1 MKKKQ
6 EFAIIGAGLRFP
18 KNINDFDTFWEFL
31 KNGEDASDEIPSDRW
46 SINRFYNPEYEA
58 PGKTYMRRGS
68 FLTQKLGYF
77 DPQIFGISPREAILM
92 DPQQRLL
99 LETTWEALENAFIIP
114 SNLNGSKTGVFIG
127 SFSLD
132 WLVNSGSP
140 LNRNAIKDHF
150 STTAASATMIS
161 ARLSHVFGLCGP
173 CLTIDTACSSSL
185 VAIHNACVSLSIGE
199 SDMVIAGGVNFMI
212 NPQAAM
218 PMSRG
223 HFLAQD
229 GRSKSFSAD
238 ADGYGRGEGAAVLVI
253 KRLEDAL
260 EAADSILGVI
270 CSSGV
275 NHDGRATAITVPN
288 GAAQEALIKDVVS
301 RGALTPAQ
309 LDYVEA
315 HGTGTPVGDPI
326 ETAAIGRAIG
336 LSKSK
341 ENPLIIA
348 SVKANIGHL
357 EAAAG
362 VAGVLKTMLCLQNRE
377 IPVQANLERINSNI
391 DIKNWNIRIPQ
402 KESIKFSSGKE
413 VVYAGINSF
422 GYGGTNAMVVMR
434 SLDVKEADLQEKPYT
449 EKKPLDCYFL
459 PVSSAGAAGLASTAS
474 TYLRYLKDKPS
485 IDIRDISYSLGAY
498 RSWFQNRAIVLAST
512 RNELLERLAF
522 LRDGKSDSNV
532 VIGKNSVTCNSGPV
546 MVFSGMG
553 SQWQGMGKFVLE
565 HISPDI
571 QNIAEEFDRDFYAH
585 AGWSILEFFRNEDT
599 QENSIHKTEIAQP
612 AICLIEIIIFKTLEK
627 WGITPAAI
635 IGHSVGEVAAAYCSG
650 ALSLKDTVKV
660 IYVRSRLQARL
671 SGKGTMLAVGEE
683 RGKLEEFIIKGKFS
697 VSIAAINSSKSC
709 TLSGVFEDLEKIETH
724 YNAYNKFAR
733 FLNVEVP
740 YHSVLMEEIQTDM
753 LSALSDIK
761 PSKPNIPLYST
772 VSGMKWQSNAL
783 HDASY
788 WYNNSRAPVEFFKAV
803 TTVLDEIQSQ
813 VFLEIG
819 AHPVLLSS
827 IKEITSKS
835 ELEIQTVHS
844 LRRNETSQEWIS
856 PCLAR
861 LAVAGC
867 KLDWELIS
875 GGRRVAVPTY
885 SWNREYFWSECKEA
899 ADDRLDPI
907 VHPLLGLPVSSSVPS
922 WRAMINQ
929 NYLPWLPDH
938 CIENNIVLPASAYI
952 EAALAVHDQLHG
964 QNSAILQNFEIH
976 NPLLIGEKDNYEMEW
991 QYDPDKKILK
1001 GCSANQIAEE
1011 ENSLWRKH
1019 VSVEVMSSTPWEI
1032 SENRK
1037 TNQNEIKEFD
1047 NKFFYEN
1054 LSTNGL
1060 QYGKKFQV
1068 VKNIWAIENGVG
1080 AQLSLDL
1087 ETRSEVEN
1095 YNIHPA
1101 LLDGAFQAI
1110 AATVFDNNPDNEQ
1123 AFVPVR
1129 AERII
1134 YYGLQCSDLN
1144 VFVELKGI
1152 SDKKIISDLKIYN
1165 ENKEPV
1171 LCIDK
1176 MIFNAVPRLT
1186 KKKQFESLLYKTNW
1200 QNSEKIPLLID
1211 PVNVLLIGQE
1221 ERTTLLKN
1229 ILEQNLV
1236 NVDFINLDINSEK
1249 KFYQKF
1255 FKDRNINEYKTIVFL
1270 CPLAEDIDVFGGLA
1284 ELLGCV
1290 QALPQISSDNLITRL
1305 CIVTS
1310 GGVTTGLS
1318 ESTCSRLDQ
1327 AAYRGFA
1334 RGVELERPDLRVKII
1349 DLGMEHNSDT
1359 FSSLSAELL
1368 NSDWEDDVAL
1378 HCGERLLARVSSA
1391 SLENKN
1397 RKSVNLHGRNDLSSV
1412 LTVSITGS
1420 LEKLYYETSSARKPN
1435 RGEVACQVL
1444 AAALNF
1450 KDVLKAMNLLPE
1462 SIVERT
1468 FYGNS
1473 LGMEAVVRITDIG
1486 MGVEQFVVGKDYIVA
1501 VPDCFATSFTVDADT
1516 LFAIEKPEG
1525 LSALDAATLPVAFL
1539 TAWYAFSHLARLQPF
1554 ESVLI
1559 HSATGGV
1566 GLAAIQ
1572 VAKLLGARIFA
1583 TAGTEEKRAYLRS
1596 VGCEHVW
1603 SSRTLEFAEGLRHI
1617 TGGKGVDVVL
1627 NSLAGEAQAASL
1639 DSVAPLGRFIE
1650 IGKKDIIENSSLPMK
1665 IFNENI
1671 SFFSVDLDR
1680 LLLEKPEIIR
1690 DILRTMEGMVEKGRL
1705 HALPSTVYPARETVD
1720 AFRFLS
1726 SAKHIGKVVIDYTD
1740 LVGLQGVEKVV
1751 AKPEI
1756 DPTGAYLISGGFGGL
1771 GLETAEWL
1779 LRSGAKTIVLTG
1791 RKASGNEVV
1800 NNRIEAWRKN
1810 GNRIEERYF
1819 DITHEK
1825 SLQDCI
1831 GDFGENLPPLKG
1843 VFHCASIF
1851 DDALIENITAERL
1864 RMGLGAKAE
1873 GARLLDA
1880 LTKSIP
1886 LDFFVLFSSVTT
1898 LTGNI
1903 GQSAYIAANEV
1914 LNQIC
1919 ENRRKQNLAALSLN
1933 LGPIAN
1939 VGILSRNQVAAD
1951 ALRTAG
1957 MNLLDIDYI
1966 LHFLPDLIQQGCA
1979 QITVADIDW
1988 EQWFRVVPLVSD
2000 LSRFTAMHHLI
2011 DNLESTSETMVALLG
2026 LPEEDRLEF
2035 LIERL
2040 KSIIAKTLH
2049 LQDDAV
2055 DNNAKL
2061 SELGLDSLAGV
2072 ELQTGIRIEF
2082 GIEVSAMMF
2091 SKDDSIRSL
2100 ARKFYTQIQ
2109 AKILILTHEKS
2120 V

>member
-18 KNINDFDTFWEFL
+18 KNINNLEKFWEFL
-31 KNGEDASDEIPSDRW
+31 KNGEDASDKIPSDRW
-46 SINRFYNPEYEA
+46 SVNRFYNPEYEA

-68 FLTQKLGYF
+68 FLSQKLGYF

-92 DPQQRLL
+92 DPQQRIL
-99 LETTWEALENAFIIP
+99 LETTWEALENAYIIP
-114 SNLNGSKTGVFIG
+114 SKLNGSKTGVFIG

-185 VAIHNACVSLSIGE
+185 VAIHNACISLSTGE
-199 SDMVIAGGVNFMI
+199 SDMAIAGGVNFMI

-238 ADGYGRGEGAAVLVI
+238 ADGYGRGEGAAVVVI
-253 KRLEDAL
+253 KRLEDAQ
-260 EAADSILGVI
+260 EARDSILGVI
-270 CSSGV
+270 CGSGV

-288 GAAQEALIKDVVS
+288 GAAQEALIKEVIS
-301 RGALTPAQ
+301 KSGLTPEQ

-326 ETAAIGRAIG
+326 ETAALARSIG
-336 LSKSK
+336 LNKSK
-341 ENPLIIA
+341 QNPLIVA

-362 VAGVLKTMLCLQNRE
+362 VAGVLKALLCLQNRSV
-377 IPVQANLERINSNI
+377 PVQANLEMINPNI
-391 DIKNWNIRIPQ
+391 EVENWNIRIPY
-402 KESIKFSSGKE
+402 KESVNISSEKDII
-413 VVYAGINSF
+413 YAGINSF
-422 GYGGTNAMVVMR
+422 GYGGTNAMMVMR
-434 SLDVKEADLQEKPYT
+434 SLHAQEVNLKKKPYPK
-449 EKKPLDCYFL
+449 EKLLDCHFL
-459 PVSSAGAAGLASTAS
+459 PVSSASVAGLSNTAS
-474 TYLRYLKDKPS
+474 TYLRYLEDNS
-485 IDIRDISYSLGAY
+485 SVDIRDVCYSLGAY
-498 RSWFQNRAIVLAST
+498 RTWFQNRAIVLAST
-512 RNELLERLAF
+512 KEELLERLTF
-522 LRDGKSDSNV
+522 LLDSKSDPHVVVGKSS
-532 VIGKNSVTCNSGPV
+532 VICSSGPI

-553 SQWQGMGKFVLE
+553 SQWEGMGKFVLE

-571 QNIAEEFDRDFYAH
+571 QNIVEEFDKEFSIY
-585 AGWSILEFFRNEDT
+585 AGWSILEFFNNEDT
-599 QENSIHKTEIAQP
+599 HEKSIHKTEIAQP

-627 WGITPAAI
+627 FGIKPAAI
-635 IGHSVGEVAAAYCSG
+635 VGHSVGEVAAAYCSG
-650 ALSLKDTVKV
+650 ALALKDTVKV
-660 IYVRSRLQARL
+660 IYVRSQLQARL
-671 SGKGTMLAVGEE
+671 SGKGTMLALGEE
-683 RGKLEEFIIKGKFS
+683 REKIEELILKEKFS

-709 TLSGVFEDLEKIETH
+709 TLSGVYEDLKKIENH
-724 YNAYNKFAR
+724 YNGQNKFVR

-740 YHSVLMEEIQTDM
+740 YHSVIMEEIEADM
-753 LSALSDIK
+753 LSSLSDIRAFLPK
-761 PSKPNIPLYST
+761 IPLYST
-772 VSGMKWQSNAL
+772 VSGIKWEPNAR
-783 HDASY
+783 HDAVY
-788 WYNNSRAPVEFFKAV
+788 WYNNARAPVEFFKAI
-803 TTVLDEIQSQ
+803 TTLLEDVQSQ

-819 AHPVLLSS
+819 PYPVLLPS

-844 LRRNETSQEWIS
+844 LRRNEAGQEWIS
-856 PCLAR
+856 ACLAR

-867 KLDWELIS
+867 TLDWKLIS
-875 GGRRVAVPTY
+875 NGQRVAVPTY

-899 ADDRLDPI
+899 ADDRLGPI
-907 VHPLLGLPVSSSVPS
+907 VHPLLGLPVSSATPS

-929 NYLPWLPDH
+929 NYLPWLLDH
-938 CIENNIVLPASAYI
+938 SIENNIILPASAYI
-952 EAALAVHDQLHG
+952 EAALAVHAQVNG
-964 QNSAILQNFEIH
+964 QSSAILRNFEIH
-976 NPLLIGEKDNYEMEW
+976 TPLLIEQKDNYEIEW
-991 QYDPDKKILK
+991 RYDPEKKILT
-1001 GCSANQIAEE
+1001 GSSANQISDEDS
-1011 ENSLWRKH
+1011 SLWKKH
-1019 VSVEVMSSTPWEI
+1019 VSVKVLSSTPWVI
-1032 SENRK
+1032 SASSSF
-1037 TNQNEIKEFD
+1037 NQNEIKEFD
-1047 NKFFYEN
+1047 SRFFYEN
-1054 LSTNGL
+1054 LSKNGL

-1068 VKNIWAIENGVG
+1068 VKKIWALENGLG
-1080 AQLSLDL
+1080 AHISLDS
-1087 ETRSEVEN
+1087 ETASEVEN

-1101 LLDGAFQAI
+1101 LLDGAFQVLAAAI
-1110 AATVFDNNPDNEQ
+1110 FDKNPDNEH
-1123 AFVPVR
+1123 AFVPVT
-1129 AERII
+1129 ADCIM
-1134 YYGLQCSDLN
+1134 YYGIQCSDLK
-1144 VFVELKGI
+1144 VFTKIRKE
-1152 SDKKIISDLKIYN
+1152 SDIKFISDLKIYN
-1165 ENKEPV
+1165 KNNEIV
-1171 LCIDK
+1171 LFIDK
-1176 MIFNAVPRLT
+1176 MIFKAVPRVT
-1186 KKKQFESLLYKTNW
+1186 KEKQFESLLYKTNW
-1200 QNSEKIPLLID
+1200 QSAEKLPLFID
-1211 PVNVLLIGQE
+1211 PVRILLIGQKKE
-1221 ERTTLLKN
+1221 MKILRN
-1229 ILEQNLV
+1229 ILEKHLV
-1236 NVDFINLDINSEK
+1236 TVDYIDINLEK
-1249 KFYQKF
+1249 KFYQDT
-1255 FKDRNINEYKTIVFL
+1255 FKNININDYKAIVFL
-1270 CPLAEDIDVFGGLA
+1270 CPLTEEGDVFMGLE

-1290 QALPQISSDNLITRL
+1290 QALPQISPDNLTTRL
-1305 CIVTS
+1305 YIVTS
-1310 GGVTTGLS
+1310 NGVTIDSS
-1318 ESTCSRLDQ
+1318 EAGYVRLDQ

-1349 DLGMEHNSDT
+1349 DLDKEQSKET
-1359 FSSLSAELL
+1359 LSSLCAELL
-1368 NSDWEDDVAL
+1368 NSDWEDDVAVR
-1378 HCGERLLARVSSA
+1378 CGERFLARVSST
-1391 SLENKN
+1391 SFNNKN
-1397 RKSVNLHGRNDLSSV
+1397 KNDIDLYERNDISSV
-1412 LTVSITGS
+1412 LTISDTGS
-1420 LEKLYYETSSARKPN
+1420 LEKLHYETSLLKAPN
-1435 RGEVACQVL
+1435 EGEVTCKVM

-1450 KDVLKAMNLLPE
+1450 KDILKAMNLLPE
-1462 SIVERT
+1462 SIVEKT
-1468 FYGNS
+1468 FYEKS
-1473 LGMEAVVRITDIG
+1473 IGMEAVVRITDIG
-1486 MGVEQFVVGKDYIVA
+1486 KGVEKFTIGKDYIIA
-1501 VPDCFATSFTVDADT
+1501 APDCFATSFTVDASR

-1525 LSALDAATLPVAFL
+1525 LSAIDAATLPVAFL
-1539 TAWYAFSHLARLQPF
+1539 TAWYALSHLARLQPS

-1572 VAKLLGARIFA
+1572 IAKLLGARIFA
-1583 TAGTEEKRAYLRS
+1583 TAGTEEKRAYLNS
-1596 VGCEHVW
+1596 IGCEHVW
-1603 SSRTLEFAEGLRHI
+1603 SSRTLEFAEGIRHI

-1627 NSLAGEAQAASL
+1627 NSLSGEALTASL
-1639 DSVAPLGRFIE
+1639 DSLAPLGRFIE
-1650 IGKKDIIENSSLPMK
+1650 IGKKDIIENSSLSMK

-1671 SFFSVDLDR
+1671 AFFSVDLDR
-1680 LLLEKPEIIR
+1680 LLLERPQIIS
-1690 DILRTMEGMVEKGRL
+1690 DLLNTMEGMIKRGNL
-1705 HALPSTVYPARETVD
+1705 QALPVTVYPARETVD

-1740 LVGLQGVEKVV
+1740 LAGLKGEARVSSRSD
-1751 AKPEI
+1751 I
-1756 DPTGAYLISGGFGGL
+1756 DPTGAYLISGGLGGL

-1779 LRSGAKTIVLTG
+1779 LRLGAKTIVLTG
-1791 RKASGNEVV
+1791 RKASDNEVV
-1800 NNRIEAWRKN
+1800 KNRIEGWRKN

-1819 DITHEK
+1819 DITNRR
-1825 SLQDCI
+1825 SLQDVI
-1831 GDFGENLPPLKG
+1831 LDFGKTLPPLKG

-1851 DDALIENITAERL
+1851 EDALLENITAERL

-1880 LTKSIP
+1880 LTKNIP

-1903 GQSAYIAANEV
+1903 GQSIYIAANEV

-1919 ENRRKQNLAALSLN
+1919 ENRHKQNLAALSLN
-1933 LGPIAN
+1933 LGPVGT

-1957 MNLLDIDYI
+1957 MSLLDIEHV
-1966 LHFLPDLIQQGCA
+1966 LHFLPDLIQIGWA

-2011 DNLESTSETMVALLG
+2011 NRLDSTSETMMALLG

-2072 ELQTGIRIEF
+2072 ELQAGIKIEF

-2091 SKDDSIRSL
+2091 SKDDSVRSL
-2100 ARKFYTQIQ
+2100 ARKFYTQIKT
-2109 AKILILTHEKS
+2109 KILTLTSEKS
-2120 V
+2120 I